1 MKLKYMPPTLNPL
14 AITSHQV
21 FIFPDGCR
29 TLTPKKMTTDG
40 KHNIEE
46 RIYKIDLYTSNS
58 MIDHNEFT
66 KNVVSQLT
74 QKELLDL
81 VVKNNMDFYAFWLS
95 GIDKLIRY
103 FGLTVQE
110 AIQSQL
116 ATPRTDLYEMI
127 NTKEHELFPV
137 KLDNRSKNSP

>member
-1 MKLKYMPPTLNPL
+1 MILKYMPATLNPL

-21 FIFPDGCR
+21 FISPDGCR
-29 TLTPKKMTTDG
+29 TLTPKKMTADG
-40 KHNIEE
+40 KHDIEE

-95 GIDKLIRY
+95 AIDKLIRY
-103 FGLTVQE
+103 FGLTVEE
-110 AIQSQL
+110 AIQSQI
-116 ATPRTDLYEMI
+116 TVPRAELYDKI
-127 NTKEHELFPV
+127 NAREHELFPV
-137 KLDNRSKNSP
+137 KLDNRSKTSP